1 MRVLLVED
9 NLKLAVAI
17 GERLERAGF
26 GLDRVGTIQYAS
38 SALEAYPYSVVL
50 LDRRLP
56 DGDGLSLVPSI
67 RRLQPASFILV
78 LTALDAIDDRI
89 EGLDGGADDYLTKPF
104 SFDEMLARVR
114 AGLRRPGRERTP
126 PVRIG
131 ALSLDLIERTAFVG
145 DCPVSFL
152 RRELALLVALM
163 TRAGCVV
170 SRESLIAAVYGMD
183 EDVQDYALKALVW
196 RVRQHLAE
204 LDAGVEIH
212 SERGVGYMIAKAKP
226 RSKS

>member
-170 SRESLIAAVYGMD
+170 SRKSPHRRCLRDGRGRAGLRFESVGSTCSPTLGGT
-183 EDVQDYALKALVW
+183 
-196 RVRQHLAE
+196 R
-204 LDAGVEIH
+204 
-212 SERGVGYMIAKAKP
+212 RGRRNPFRNEASAI
-226 RSKS
+226 